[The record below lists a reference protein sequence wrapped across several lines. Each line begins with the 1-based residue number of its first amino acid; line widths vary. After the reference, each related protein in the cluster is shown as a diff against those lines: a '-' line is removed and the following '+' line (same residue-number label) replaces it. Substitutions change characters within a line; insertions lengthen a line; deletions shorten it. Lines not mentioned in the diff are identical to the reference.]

1 MNSIALGLLLTLGG
15 FAAAGGMMK
24 SQPISGVV
32 SQTPI
37 QWKPDSH
44 DTALTPAASDAPRRV
59 KVEYTIA
66 NDEKRSLEVLY
77 GTTGDPS
84 NISLTKRNNVSGT
97 ANIQYP
103 EGPGLR
109 VLRGWAFITFHWPL
123 IWTESIDAGSIG
135 TTSVINVSDSQVDLY
150 LVLSKKDKPSTSPN
164 RPIDCTD
171 PNARLYVRLAGVS
184 GSASVC
190 VPKEHQAV
198 RRRYKLERDEQNH
211 VVKTTLESETPL
223 KVSKNA
229 TGVIEVPGDAF
240 LAKVLGGAAAQGLF
254 EIP

>member
-15 FAAAGGMMK
+15 LAAAGGLMK
-24 SQPISGVV
+24 SEPLAGVV

-44 DTALTPAASDAPRRV
+44 DTALSAATMDAPRRV
-59 KVEYTIA
+59 KVEYTAA
-66 NDEKRSLEVLY
+66 NDQGRSMEVLY
-77 GTTGDPS
+77 GANGEPS
-84 NISLTKRNNVSGT
+84 NISLTKRNTVAGT

-109 VLRGWAFITFHWPL
+109 VLEGWAFITFQWPL

-135 TTSVINVSDSQVDLY
+135 TTSVINVSDTQVDLY
-150 LVLSKKDKPSTSPN
+150 LVLSKKDKPGTSPS
-164 RPIDCTD
+164 RPVDCTD

-184 GSASVC
+184 GSVSVG
-190 VPKEHQAV
+190 VPSEHQAI
-198 RRRYKLERDEQNH
+198 RRRYKLERDAQNH
-211 VVKTTLESETPL
+211 VIKTTLESEAPL
-223 KVSKNA
+223 KVTRSA
-229 TGVIEVPGDAF
+229 TGVIEVPNDGF
-240 LAKVLGGAAAQGLF
+240 LAKVLGGAAAQGLY